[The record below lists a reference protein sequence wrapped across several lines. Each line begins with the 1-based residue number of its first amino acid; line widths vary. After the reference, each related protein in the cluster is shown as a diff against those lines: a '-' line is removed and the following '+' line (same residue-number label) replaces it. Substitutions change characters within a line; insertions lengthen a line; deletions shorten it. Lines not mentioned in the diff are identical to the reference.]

1 MGATGAQAG
10 RDRRRARAAVQPVA
24 RDVVESPHARPSHSA
39 AGLDAKK
46 KTLGA
51 AERDEHARAEFRERV
66 KGRGAG
72 DFVVVDECGS
82 NVNLTPRYARSP
94 KGERAYGTVPRNT
107 DPNTTLIA
115 SMGISG
121 MGPAMVLTGATD
133 TAAFLAYLE
142 RVLAPAL
149 TPGKVVLMDNLSA
162 HKAEGVRRLIEGKG
176 CQLWYLPSYSPDLSP
191 IEEAFSKLKGLLR
204 TAGARTREAL
214 EAAIAEA
221 LEAIST
227 SDARGYFTHCGYST
241 EHQPLWPP
249 L

>member
-1 MGATGAQAG
+1 M
-10 RDRRRARAAVQPVA
+10 
-24 RDVVESPHARPSHSA
+24 
-39 AGLDAKK
+39 
-46 KTLGA
+46 
-51 AERDEHARAEFRERV
+51 
-66 KGRGAG
+66 
-72 DFVVVDECGS
+72 VVDECGS

-162 HKAEGVRRLIEGKG
+162 HKAEEVRGLIEGKG

-204 TAGARTREAL
+204 TAEARTREAL

-241 EHQPLWPP
+241 EHQPL
-249 L
+249 